1 MRKSFYEYLMT
12 ERNPNGYDEISQF
25 ANNAF
30 FDTQF
35 PKHENNF
42 EIISKYMEENA
53 GYLPS
58 MTIFDEAWQKYLA
71 YLD

>member
-12 ERNPNGYDEISQF
+12 ERNPNSYDEVAQF

-35 PKHENNF
+35 PKHEDDF
-42 EIISKYMEENA
+42 EIISKYLEENT

>member
-12 ERNPNGYDEISQF
+12 ERNPDGHDEISQF

-35 PKHENNF
+35 PKHEDDF
-42 EIISKYMEENA
+42 ELISKYLEENA